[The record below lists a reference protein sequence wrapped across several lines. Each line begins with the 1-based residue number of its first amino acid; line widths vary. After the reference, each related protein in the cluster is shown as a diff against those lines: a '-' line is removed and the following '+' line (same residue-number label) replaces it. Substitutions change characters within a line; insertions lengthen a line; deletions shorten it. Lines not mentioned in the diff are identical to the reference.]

1 MPSSKTSPS
10 KHGEAAGRAYASAW
24 NSLRRGDAVR
34 TLAWHICWMLGDND
48 WHRPIWQERRV
59 PPDGRTFT
67 TATFDAYLLRPARE
81 GLEMP
86 SLLMVHKLCEANAE
100 HGARAI
106 TLLEQAIPDYQIRV
120 KVDLAYVRDAQV
132 TPVDTR
138 QEAGAKGGRGKKAPD
153 NVRSFYGNDA
163 SYLIRRLKRKA
174 PEIAAALAR
183 GEYPSARAAALAAGI
198 IQPPDPVAAIQRAY
212 ARLTPEQQRDI
223 RKWMAELDD
232 SAR

>member
-1 MPSSKTSPS
+1 MPNSKTSPN
-10 KHGEAAGRAYASAW
+10 KRGDAAGRAYTSAW

-100 HGARAI
+100 HGVRAI
-106 TLLEQAIPDYQIRV
+106 TFLGQAIPDYEARV
-120 KVDLAYVRDAQV
+120 KAELAHVRDAQPKQVKRGASGKGRVRCDIV
-132 TPVDTR
+132 TSKR
-138 QEAGAKGGRGKKAPD
+138 
-153 NVRSFYGNDA
+153 GNDA
-163 SYLIRRLKRKA
+163 AYLVRRLKRDA
-174 PEIAAALAR
+174 PTIAAQLAR
-183 GEYPSARAAALAAGI
+183 GEFRSARAAALAAGI
-198 IQPPDPVAAIQRAY
+198 IRLPDPVAAIQRAY

-223 RKWMAELDD
+223 RKWLAELDD
-232 SAR
+232 PAG

>member
-1 MPSSKTSPS
+1 MMPNSKTSPS
-10 KHGEAAGRAYASAW
+10 KHGDAAGRAYASAW

-59 PPDGRTFT
+59 PPDGRMFT

-81 GLEMP
+81 GLEIP
-86 SLLMVHKLCEANAE
+86 SLLMVHKLCEANVE

-106 TLLEQAIPDYQIRV
+106 TLLGHAIPDYEARV
-120 KVDLAYVRDAQV
+120 KADLAHVRDAQSEQV
-132 TPVDTR
+132 AR
-138 QEAGAKGGRGKKAPD
+138 GASGKGR
-153 NVRSFYGNDA
+153 VRSDIIRSKHGTGA
-163 SYLIRRLKRKA
+163 AYLVRRLKRDA
-174 PEIAAALAR
+174 PAIASQLAR
-183 GEYPSARAAALAAGI
+183 GEFRSVRAAALAAGL

-223 RKWMAELDD
+223 RKWLAELDD
-232 SAR
+232 PAG

>member
-1 MPSSKTSPS
+1 MMPHSKPSPS
-10 KHGEAAGRAYASAW
+10 KRGDAAGRAYASAW

-34 TLAWHICWMLGDND
+34 TLAWHICWMLSDND

-106 TLLEQAIPDYQIRV
+106 TLLGQAIPDYEARLQAE
-120 KVDLAYVRDAQV
+120 LAHVRDAQL
-132 TPVDTR
+132 PKLAIPG
-138 QEAGAKGGRGKKAPD
+138 EIGRGR
-153 NVRSFYGNDA
+153 NRDA
-163 SYLIRRLKRKA
+163 ISTSKGSTHVGYLVRRLKRAA
-174 PEIAAALAR
+174 PGIPAQLAR
-183 GEYPSARAAALAAGI
+183 GEFRPAHAAALAAGI
-198 IQPPDPVAAIQRAY
+198 IRPPDPVAAIQRAY

-223 RKWMAELDD
+223 RKWLAELDD
-232 SAR
+232 PDR